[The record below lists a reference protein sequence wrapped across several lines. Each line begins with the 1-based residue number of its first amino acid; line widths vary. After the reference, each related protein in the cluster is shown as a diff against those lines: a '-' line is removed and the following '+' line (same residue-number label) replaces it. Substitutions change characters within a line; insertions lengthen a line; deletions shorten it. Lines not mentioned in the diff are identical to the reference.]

1 MTIIDNP
8 NKTLTITLSVEER
21 VVLDRA
27 FTDHGAGVLAELVKN
42 WLDGRV
48 RFQEDNDI
56 TLVRAGNADA
66 STKARVKA
74 KLGL

>member
-1 MTIIDNP
+1 MTITDNP
-8 NKTLTITLSVEER
+8 NKTLTLALTPEER
-21 VVLDRA
+21 AALDRA
-27 FTDHGAGVLAELVKN
+27 FGDHGSGVLLELVKN

-56 TLVRAGNADA
+56 ALVRSGMADA
-66 STKARVKA
+66 ATRARVKA